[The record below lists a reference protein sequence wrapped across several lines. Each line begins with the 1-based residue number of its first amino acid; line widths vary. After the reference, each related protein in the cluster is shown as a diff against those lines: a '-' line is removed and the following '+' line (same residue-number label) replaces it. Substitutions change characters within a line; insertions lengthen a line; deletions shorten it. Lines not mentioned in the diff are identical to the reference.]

1 MKHMASAEPQK
12 AEEERTPGYD
22 NVEQTL
28 KGRVEDRRDRRENQ
42 GRNEPKVD
50 GKLNR
55 FDGHL

>member
-1 MKHMASAEPQK
+1 MASAEPQK